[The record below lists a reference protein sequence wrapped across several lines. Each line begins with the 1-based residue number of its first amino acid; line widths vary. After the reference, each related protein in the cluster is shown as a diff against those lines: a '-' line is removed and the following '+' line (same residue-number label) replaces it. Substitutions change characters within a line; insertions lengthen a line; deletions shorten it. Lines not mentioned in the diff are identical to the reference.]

1 MGKVRNKIPLFIAS
15 ILLIL
20 SAVFLAFPTVSNAL
34 YQAENRSTI
43 TKYNSS
49 ISSISKEEKEKY
61 LYQARQY
68 NKSLTETVSDAFV
81 ATAYEN
87 IKPDYESV
95 LNFNDGQICSVEIPK
110 INVNLPVYH
119 GTSEDVLTKG
129 AAHSANTSFPIGGK
143 NTHSVISAHTAYPGK
158 IFFDDLTELDKGD
171 IFYINV
177 LDERLTY
184 KVCDISIAEPGDTS
198 KLQIVYDKDLVTLVT
213 CYPYAVNSHRLFV
226 TGEHIKNDTTDDS
239 TKDELNESQ
248 EQSNSFLP
256 AVVIFTGIALIIFL
270 IIFAIRK
277 ILTKSRSSNKI

>member
-20 SAVFLAFPTVSNAL
+20 SLVFLAFPTVSNAL
-34 YQAENRSTI
+34 YQAQNHSKI
-43 TKYNSS
+43 TKYNDNIGSM
-49 ISSISKEEKEKY
+49 SKAEKEKY
-61 LYQARQY
+61 LSQARQY
-68 NKSLTETVSDAFV
+68 NESLTETVSDAFV
-81 ATAYEN
+81 ASAYEN

-95 LNFNDGQICSVEIPK
+95 LYFNDGQICSVKIPK
-110 INVNLPVYH
+110 INVSLPVYH

-158 IFFDDLTELDKGD
+158 IFFDDLTELKKGD

-177 LDERLTY
+177 LDEKLTY
-184 KVCDISIAEPGDTS
+184 KVCDISIAEPDDTS

-213 CYPYAVNSHRLFV
+213 CYPYAVNSHRLLV
-226 TGEHIKNDTTDDS
+226 TGERVENNATDSSRD
-239 TKDELNESQ
+239 KLNESE

-256 AVVIFTGIALIIFL
+256 AVVIFIGIALIVFL

-277 ILTKSRSSNKI
+277 ILTKSKDSNKI